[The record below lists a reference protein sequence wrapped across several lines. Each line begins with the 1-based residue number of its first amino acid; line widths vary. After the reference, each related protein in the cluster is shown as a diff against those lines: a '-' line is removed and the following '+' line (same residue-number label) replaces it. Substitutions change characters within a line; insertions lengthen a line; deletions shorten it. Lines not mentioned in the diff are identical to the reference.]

1 MCSSD
6 PGPEVVCLEGS
17 PVFQDLSKN
26 LSSVFRKLGGK
37 GILSETDVDDAL
49 RAVRTAM
56 LQADV
61 ALPVVKDFLMR
72 ARERAVGEEVL
83 RSVRPDQQVIK
94 IVNDLLIELLGGT
107 AAELSLNAE
116 PPAVILMAGLQGS
129 GKTTSSGKLAKF
141 LADKQRKKVLLAS
154 LDVYRPAAQEQ
165 LRVLA
170 EQINGH
176 SLPIIDGEKPNQIT
190 ERALSTARKEG
201 FDVLILDSAG
211 RLSIDDELMNELA
224 AVKKLAKPIETLLV
238 ADSLTGQ
245 DAVNTAQIF
254 HEKIGITGLI
264 LTRLD
269 GDGRGGAALS
279 MRHVTGQSIKF
290 AGVGEKLDAL
300 EVFDPARIAG
310 RILDMG
316 DVVALVEKAAE
327 AIDMAEAEKMANAV
341 MKGHFDLEMLKSQ
354 FGQMKK
360 MGGISSILGMLPGM
374 GQMGDA
380 LKGANVDDK
389 MIDRQI
395 GIINSMTKGERR
407 DPDIIKARRKIRIA
421 GGAGVDVQQVNQLLK
436 QFYTMRDA
444 MKKLKRMG
452 GEKGLKRHGMG
463 ALFQQKRR

>member
-1 MCSSD
+1 M
-6 PGPEVVCLEGS
+6 
-17 PVFQDLSKN
+17 FNDLSKN
-26 LSSVFRKLGGK
+26 LSNVFKRLGGK
-37 GILSETDVDDAL
+37 GVLTEGDVDDAL
-49 RAVRTAM
+49 RAVRTAL

-61 ALPVVKDFLMR
+61 ALPVVKDFLTK
-72 ARERAVGEEVL
+72 ARERAIGEDVL
-83 RSVRPDQQVIK
+83 RAVKPDQQVVK
-94 IVNDLLIELLGGT
+94 IVNDLLIELLGGD
-107 AAELSLNAE
+107 AAEINLNAN

-141 LADKQRKKVLLAS
+141 LADKKNKKVLLAS

-165 LRVLA
+165 LRVLT

-176 SLPIIDGEKPNQIT
+176 ALPIIAGEKPNQIT

-224 AVKKLAKPIETLLV
+224 GVKKQAQPIETLLV

-279 MRHVTGQSIKF
+279 MRHITGQPIKF
-290 AGVGEKLDAL
+290 AGVGEKLDAF
-300 EVFDPARIAG
+300 EIFDPSRIAG

-316 DVVALVEKAAE
+316 DIVALVEKATA
-327 AIDMAEAEKMANAV
+327 AIDMEEAEKMAASV
-341 MKGHFDLEMLKSQ
+341 MKGQFDLEMLKSQ

-360 MGGISSILGMLPGM
+360 MGGLSSILGMLPGM
-374 GQMGDA
+374 GQMGDM
-380 LKGANVDDK
+380 LKGQKIDDK

-395 GIINSMTKGERR
+395 GIINSMTPKERR

-421 GGAGVDVQQVNQLLK
+421 AGAGVDVQTVNQLLK
-436 QFYTMRDA
+436 QFYTMQDA

-452 GEKGLKRHGMG
+452 GAKGLARQGMG
-463 ALFQQKRR
+463 ALFGQQRR